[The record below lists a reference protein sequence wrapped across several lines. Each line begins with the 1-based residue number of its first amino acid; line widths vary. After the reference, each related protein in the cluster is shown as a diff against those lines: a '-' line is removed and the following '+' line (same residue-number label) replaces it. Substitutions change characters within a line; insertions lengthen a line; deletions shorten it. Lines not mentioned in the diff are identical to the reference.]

1 MTRKDLKNPA
11 GAVIITNGFLCHSDG
26 KTAHG
31 LIRGSSRYTIL
42 AVLDQVHAGRD
53 AGELLDDQ
61 HRGIPVFGSVSELME
76 QTVPVPQYAIIG
88 VALDGGILPDSWKS
102 TLLEL
107 LAHGVSLVSGLHSRL
122 EDDSELMRMAR
133 DSGAEIIDIRK
144 PKPVEALHFF
154 SGAIYQVTAPRVAVL
169 GTDCAVGK
177 RTTCRLLMEMCRQHS
192 IKTEMIYTGQTGW
205 LQGFPYGFILDA
217 TPNDFVSGE
226 LEQAIVQCA
235 SERDPDLILL
245 EGQSALRNPHG
256 PCGAEFILSGH
267 VRQVILQHA
276 PFRPYFENLIR
287 PECRIPTV
295 QQEIELIKCYG
306 AETIAVCLNGE
317 GGTVEELNAYHRK
330 LEQEIGIPVIQP
342 LRQGLAAL
350 LQPIRQIAAQ
360 KANDPC

>member
-1 MTRKDLKNPA
+1 MTSREVKQPA
-11 GAVIITNGFLCHSDG
+11 GAVVITNGYLCHSDG

-31 LIRGSSRYTIL
+31 LIRGSARYTIM
-42 AVLDQVHAGRD
+42 AVLDQVHAGQD
-53 AGELLDDQ
+53 AGDLLDNQ
-61 HRGIPVFGSVSELME
+61 PRGIPVFGSISELMK
-76 QTVPVPQYAIIG
+76 QTAPAPQYAIIG

-102 TLLEL
+102 TLMEL

-122 EDDSELMRMAR
+122 EDDPELMRMAW
-133 DSGAEIIDIRK
+133 DSGAKIIDIRK
-144 PKPVEALHFF
+144 PKPVLELSFF
-154 SGAIYQVTAPRVAVL
+154 SGAIYHVTAPRVAVL

-177 RTTCRLLMEMCRQHS
+177 RTTCRMLLEMCRRHGIS
-192 IKTEMIYTGQTGW
+192 TEMIYTGQTGW
-205 LQGFPYGFILDA
+205 LQGYPYGFILDA

-235 SERDPDLILL
+235 SESNPDLILL

-267 VRQVILQHA
+267 ARHIILQHA
-276 PFRPYFENLIR
+276 PFRPYFENLKR

-295 QQEIELIKCYG
+295 QEEMELLHCYG

-317 GGTVEELNAYHRK
+317 GGTVDELNAYHRT

-342 LRQGLAAL
+342 LTEGLSAL
-350 LQPIRQIAAQ
+350 LPLIRRMIG
-360 KANDPC
+360 